1 MIARSHGQ
9 KSVRFLV
16 VLELQ
21 ETGTTG
27 DRTMSIQAR
36 GETPSEHFTDAR
48 KKFEEI
54 VSHLRGED
62 PETLAATEEYLR
74 VEGDDLLRQLVQ
86 ARLDVLFERE
96 RAELQKHGLPDG
108 VSKRRSEQQIEGLFG
123 RVVQCRHALIER
135 GKPWRFPMDEALN
148 LADDIY
154 SHGVRRRVAEEVVH
168 GSFDH
173 VVDQI
178 SRTTGAHVPKKQSQQ
193 LTVRAAQDVEAFH
206 TERVIPAND
215 TLSENGLLVMSSDG
229 AAVRMV
235 QAGLREP
242 TRRAAE
248 KADQQEADPRG
259 DPTAAAAVK
268 PHQTRRA
275 MVTAVW
281 EQERHDRTAAD
292 IVANLSRD
300 AKDRETRKKAR
311 GPRPQRKRLT
321 ASIEQD
327 LGARV
332 SEMFDEADRRDPGK
346 VGTTVCVVDGDE
358 AQTNAIKM
366 EAARRGRSIT
376 IVLDLLHAM
385 HYVWLAAQLL
395 APGSGKEKQLA
406 TQELVVRWTTMLL
419 TCRPAYAIAA
429 IRSAATRAGL
439 RGKARKTVDSA
450 ADYLLKRTPF
460 MRYHDFI
467 ALGLPIASGVIEGA
481 CRHVVRDRLDITGAR
496 WGLEDAEAVLKLRAI
511 HASGDWDDYWVFHE
525 QREAHRRAVRAA

>member
-1 MIARSHGQ
+1 MIARELSAQ
-9 KSVRFLV
+9 ERSALV
-16 VLELQ
+16 VLELRK
-21 ETGTTG
+21 TGTRS
-27 DRTMSIQAR
+27 RTMKIQAR
-36 GETPSEHFTDAR
+36 NGCHDEHFSRAR
-48 KKFEEI
+48 EKFEEI
-54 VSHLRGED
+54 VTRVEGRGA
-62 PETLAATEEYLR
+62 ETLTATEEYLAT
-74 VEGDDLLRQLVQ
+74 EGDELLRLLVQ
-86 ARLDVLFERE
+86 ARLDILFERE
-96 RAELQKHGLPDG
+96 CAGLGKTG
-108 VSKRRSEQQIEGLFG
+108 VPNRRSRRRSKRGSEGLFG
-123 RVVQCRHALIER
+123 RVVVRRHAIVEPGR
-135 GKPWRFPMDEALN
+135 PWRFPMDEELN
-148 LADDIY
+148 LSDDMY
-154 SHGVRRRVAEEVVH
+154 SHGVRRRIAEEVTH

-173 VVDQI
+173 AVDQI
-178 SRTTGAHVPKKQSQQ
+178 SRTTGAHVPKKQAQQ
-193 LTVRAAQDVEAFH
+193 LTVRAARDVEAFH
-206 TERVIPAND
+206 AERVIPAND

-248 KADQQEADPRG
+248 KADQQEAYPRG

-292 IVANLSRD
+292 IVANLCRD

-366 EAARRGRSIT
+366 EAAGRGRSIT

-419 TCRPAYAIAA
+419 TSRPAYAIAA

-511 HASGDWDDYWVFHE
+511 HASGDWDEYWVFHE
-525 QREAHRRAVRAA
+525 AQEARRRAARAA